1 VSGRYVKELVSEFER
16 KLETETGLRTRL
28 DDGNTDT
35 KAKGHEERRQ
45 LEEDIGTLLMTVSLY
60 TFLNDCNIIHIHASV
75 CIYI

>member
-1 VSGRYVKELVSEFER
+1 VKELVSEFER

-45 LEEDIGTLLMTVSLY
+45 LEEDIGTYEVERDMNRYISKEIYVYILTY
-60 TFLNDCNIIHIHASV
+60 
-75 CIYI
+75 IYIYTYI